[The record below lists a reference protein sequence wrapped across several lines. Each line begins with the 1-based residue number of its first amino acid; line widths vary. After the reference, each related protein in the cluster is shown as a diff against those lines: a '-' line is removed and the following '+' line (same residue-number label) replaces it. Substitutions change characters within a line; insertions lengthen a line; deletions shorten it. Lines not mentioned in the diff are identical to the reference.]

1 MFLEDSRICLCQS
14 RYSGAIDGQIHN
26 RASEKRIAIA
36 KCLSPNSFFMSGKS
50 NLFSSRSVKV
60 VAIVAV
66 AGLLVF
72 LNLRQVFNPA
82 HRILTIAVYPF
93 QKFFF
98 QLSSSAEG
106 VKDFVVSVGS
116 LKKENAELFEQN
128 QKLLV
133 KSAWLSGVDEE
144 NKILREQ
151 LKLLPLEKYSLEGA
165 FVTSRDPH
173 GLGSWIEI
181 DKGENFGLESGMPVI
196 VSGGIL
202 IGKIGAVY
210 SGSAQVI
217 LVSNSQS
224 LVNAVDVQ
232 TGAKGIVRGEYQLG
246 SVLDMVLQADTL
258 NVGDE
263 IVTAGSNENFP
274 KGLLVGKVEKV
285 GVSGDGLFQQALIS
299 LPVQFFRLHTVFVIK
314 K

>member
-1 MFLEDSRICLCQS
+1 
-14 RYSGAIDGQIHN
+14 
-26 RASEKRIAIA
+26 
-36 KCLSPNSFFMSGKS
+36 MSGKS
-50 NLFSSRSVKV
+50 NLFSSRSAKV

-66 AGLLVF
+66 SGLLVF
-72 LNLRQVFNPA
+72 LNPYQVFNPA
-82 HRILTIAVYPF
+82 HRILNVAIYPF
-93 QKFFF
+93 QKFFY

-106 VKDFVVSVGS
+106 AKEFVVSIGS

-128 QKLLV
+128 QKLLA
-133 KSAWLSGVDEE
+133 KSALLESAEEE
-144 NKILREQ
+144 NKMLREQ
-151 LKLLPLEKYSLEGA
+151 LKLLPREKFNLEGA

-196 VSGGIL
+196 VSNGIL

-217 LVSNSQS
+217 LISNSQS
-224 LVNAVDVQ
+224 LVNAVDLQ

-263 IVTAGSNENFP
+263 IITSGSSENFP
-274 KGLLVGKVEKV
+274 KGLLIGKVEKV
-285 GVSGDGLFQQALIS
+285 GMSEDGLFQQALIS
-299 LPVQFFRLHTVFVIK
+299 LPVQFFRLQTVFVIK